1 MSKRMPVL
9 LALVV
14 GVLGG
19 ALIGGSAL
27 LGVSASAAPAPA
39 SSATAVATAS
49 TAKSCGWR
57 LRYMTPKLRADLK
70 AARALPKGERRPAVR
85 KIVRAARA
93 GHYGKRVQRLAKLR
107 HRHHVAVQKL
117 LPADFKADLKKAR
130 HLPAGPE
137 RKAALKKIRKD
148 ALAGDYGSYAKKV
161 PNGARHTGLRA
172 RRAGAPATDG
182 RGHS

>member
-1 MSKRMPVL
+1 MTNACQSCSPSL
-9 LALVV
+9 V

-27 LGVSASAAPAPA
+27 LGASASPAPA
-39 SSATAVATAS
+39 STATSVATAG

-57 LRYMTPKLRADLK
+57 LYYMTPKLRADLK

-93 GHYGKRVQRLAKLR
+93 GDYGKRVQRLAKLR
-107 HRHHVAVQKL
+107 HRHHVAVWRK

-130 HLPAGPE
+130 HLPAGSE
-137 RKAALKKIRKD
+137 RRAALKGIWKD
-148 ALAGDYGSYAKKV
+148 SLAGDYGT
-161 PNGARHTGLRA
+161 R
-172 RRAGAPATDG
+172 
-182 RGHS
+182 